1 LRLLYTIPTLGQ
13 GGAERQLTYLTSA
26 MTALGHSV
34 EVAVLRSGI
43 HRSPLSAS
51 GVRVH
56 CLGPMED
63 CEVALR
69 RDIGHYSPALLRRL
83 VSLIKKS
90 RPDVTQS
97 CLMQMDVLTGIA
109 SKITGTRWLLR
120 ESSSGNG
127 TWKSPKLWLRR
138 MLAKSAAGVIANS
151 RAGAASWMR
160 SLPRR
165 SVTYIP
171 NGIRCDEIESAPP
184 ADVRGYAIDDDTRL
198 VVYAGRFVS
207 CKNISNLL
215 SAAATVVE
223 RQPEVRF
230 LLAGEG
236 PERRPAEDE
245 VRRRGLADRIRFAGF
260 VPDPWSLMK
269 RAAVMVSVSRFEG
282 APNSVLEAMAAG
294 CPMVVSDIPAHREI
308 LDESSAAFAAPE
320 SADGIAAAIESVL
333 GAPERARE
341 RAERARESVR
351 AYSVDAMAL
360 RYEAMYRTV
369 SGGGQ

>member
-1 LRLLYTIPTLGQ
+1 MRILYTIPSLGQ
-13 GGAERQLTYLTSA
+13 GGAERQLTYLA
-26 MTALGHSV
+26 AGMRALGHIV
-34 EVAVLRSGI
+34 EVAVLRSGV
-43 HRSPLSAS
+43 HRNGLHAS
-51 GVRVH
+51 GAEVH
-56 CLGPMED
+56 TLGPLED
-63 CEVALR
+63 CQVALR

-83 VSLIKKS
+83 VGVIRRA

-97 CLMQMDVLTGIA
+97 CLMQMDVLTGLA
-109 SKITGTRWLLR
+109 SKITGTSWLLR

-127 TWKSPKLWLRR
+127 TRKSPKLWLRR

-171 NGIRCDEIESAPP
+171 NGIRCDEIEAAAP
-184 ADVRGYAIDDDTRL
+184 ADVRAYAMDDDTRL

-236 PERRPAEDE
+236 PERRAAEDE
-245 VRRRGLADRIRFAGF
+245 VKRRGLADRIRFAGF
-260 VPDPWSLMK
+260 VPDPWPLMK
-269 RAAVMVSVSRFEG
+269 RAAAMVSVSRFEG

-294 CPMVVSDIPAHREI
+294 CPLVVSDIPAHREI

-320 SADGIAAAIESVL
+320 SADGIAAAIEGVL
-333 GAPERARE
+333 RAPERARE
-341 RAERARESVR
+341 RAERARGSVR
-351 AYSVDAMAL
+351 TYSVDTMAL
-360 RYEAMYRTV
+360 RYEAVYRAV